1 MEYIKEKTGGRLGE
15 PEKGDRCCVHTI
27 LLAKACK
34 HRGEE
39 SPPLCLFLFSALLS
53 HTAFP
58 CLKHWRIESALEFH
72 PLYCKEDLV
81 LLNTSC
87 LLFFHRLVTASWGG
101 CWGRRG
107 EGDAE
112 GGREMHRERG
122 RGVVGLFCQ
131 HFCLL
136 LHSL

>member
-87 LLFFHRLVTASWGG
+87 LLFFHRLVTASWGAVG
-101 CWGRRG
+101 DGG
-107 EGDAE
+107 EEMQRE
-112 GGREMHRERG
+112 GERCTERG
-122 RGVVGLFCQ
+122 VGVW
-131 HFCLL
+131 
-136 LHSL
+136 

>member
-87 LLFFHRLVTASWGG
+87 LLFFHRLVTASWGAVG
-101 CWGRRG
+101 DGG
-107 EGDAE
+107 EKETQRE
-112 GGREMHRERG
+112 GERCTERG
-122 RGVVGLFCQ
+122 VGVW
-131 HFCLL
+131 
-136 LHSL
+136 